1 MKNSIKAFVNQVKK
15 AITTKGSCKA
25 AECAYVNNNG
35 DLLAHEIGEN
45 QDILIFVASVVEDL
59 NKCNKLYNKDA
70 LTLAANTGI
79 FNGGEDVGPFEDYY
93 KVPEEDFKTYGAI
106 ASEDL
111 EAAAISTSKE
121 AYRPALTAVHLSK
134 EGYIES
140 CDGFRAYRKF
150 DSVGYNSEALKPS
163 ESGVF
168 IPGRVAAY
176 GLKGIIKVFASDKY
190 IKLVDGCGVTL
201 YIHKLTSNVYVN
213 LNGVYPEK
221 IGADSKGIAKIK
233 NVKEFSEVL
242 KVAAAAYKKD
252 KSAGGIILRACND
265 SIEYYIKALNIYGSI
280 EADIIEAT
288 AGGYFIEVNPKY
300 ILEAL
305 KQGGRVIYFGEKA
318 KPSIIEADNGGAALV
333 LPIRS
338 DCCNPFDNMPKQ
350 EAKQEAAPEAVNPEE
365 VPEAFTAP
373 EEAKPEE
380 AKQEAPAPVAPVEV
394 KQEAPE
400 DPEVMEAR
408 AAYNELVRS
417 NYKPNKYQEAQAEAI
432 YKNNKAVIAPIAK
445 KVKGYIDLLAII
457 AVIMAIPEKLA

>member
-25 AECAYVNNNG
+25 SECAYVNANG

-59 NKCNKLYNKDA
+59 NKRNKLYNKDA

-79 FNGGEDVGPFEDYY
+79 FNGGEEVGPFEDYY

-106 ASEDL
+106 DAEDL

-121 AYRPALTAVHLSK
+121 AYRPTLTAVHLSK
-134 EGYIES
+134 EGFIES

-150 DSVGYNSEALKPS
+150 DSVGYNAEALNPS
-163 ESGVF
+163 ETGLL

-176 GLKGIIKVFASDKY
+176 GLKGVIKVFASDKY
-190 IKLVDGCGVTL
+190 IKLVDGCGVVL
-201 YIHKLTSNVYVN
+201 YIRKLSTSNYVN
-213 LNGVYPEK
+213 LSGVYPEK
-221 IGADSKGIAKIK
+221 IGVGSVGVAKIK

-242 KVAAAAYKKD
+242 KVAAAASKKD
-252 KSAGGIILRACND
+252 RSGIILRASND

-288 AGGYFIEVNPKY
+288 ADDYFIEVNPKY

-305 KQGGRVIYFGEKA
+305 KQGGRVVYFGEKC
-318 KPSIIEADNGGAALV
+318 KPSIIEAENGGAALV

-338 DCCNPFDNMPKQ
+338 DSCNPFDNMPKQ
-350 EAKQEAAPEAVNPEE
+350 EAKQEAKPEAVKPEE
-365 VPEAFTAP
+365 VPETITAP
-373 EEAKPEE
+373 EEAKQEE
-380 AKQEAPAPVAPVEV
+380 AAPVAPVEV

-408 AAYNELVRS
+408 AAYNELVTS